1 MVNWTELLKSRK
13 GILFIVICTAVVYI
27 NSLSNGFV
35 WDDNVLLV
43 PNEAYKKLDFGRIFF
58 TKVNSLE
65 YLPFRDLS
73 YVIDYQIWGMN
84 PFGFH
89 LTNLLLYLI
98 TLFVLFNMV
107 KNIAILS
114 GEKEWEFIAFWATV
128 IFALHPLHTEV
139 VNFIHGRNT
148 LLAALFLFLSFN
160 LCLEGIQKQKN
171 ILVLLSAIIFVMA
184 VFSKAIVIF
193 FPLFLAL
200 ILFLVPATI
209 ASWRKKALVL
219 LVFLGID
226 IFAMSIHYFNAFS
239 TGVMDVGFIMYGND
253 NWWIRIAK
261 ALQNPFFYV
270 KTYLLPYPLS
280 VEYQVSFVSGA
291 FVFRSILAGIA
302 LTAALCLAWFW
313 RKRHLIPAIGAAW
326 FFISVVPV
334 LNVFSTATAVAD
346 RYAYLPILGLSLLS
360 AYPLKIIVSRNRVF
374 SYLALGIILAWC
386 FIDFNRN
393 MDWRSEVTLWK
404 SAVSANP
411 NMSRVNLGL
420 AFWDEGQFEEA
431 LACLKKEKE
440 ISGTFRYDQYQG
452 RYLFKSGRYSE
463 AIAHYKEALARGGSA
478 LKEVHLDIAMAY
490 EKEGMDMQALEEY
503 LKAIETDSLDML
515 EKYSRQAREGA
526 SRVRGRLMQG
536 LEEARNQALN
546 DPLNFK
552 YQANLAL
559 SLHRLGLYEEA
570 EKFYDRALK
579 LNQTSWEVWYNLGIA
594 RMKQRRHAEA
604 IQSFEKSLL
613 MNPGNKDAFN
623 NAGTCYMSLRNY
635 SQAIK
640 CYERALAL
648 DPNFFYASF
657 NLGRVYFNAGNRE
670 MSRKYFLA
678 ARALAG
684 ENSGMPAMVNQY
696 LKELN

>member
-1 MVNWTELLKSRK
+1 MANWTEFLKSRK
-13 GILFIVICTAVVYI
+13 SIIFIVICTAIVYI

-58 TKVNSLE
+58 TKVNFLE

-98 TLFVLFNMV
+98 SLIVLFNMV

-114 GEKEWEFIAFWATV
+114 GEKEWEFIAFWATL
-128 IFALHPLHTEV
+128 IFALHPLHAEA

-171 ILVLLSAIIFVMA
+171 ILVLLSAVIFVMA

-226 IFAMSIHYFNAFS
+226 IFAMWIHIVNAS
-239 TGVMDVGFIMYGND
+239 ATSMMNINT
-253 NWWIRIAK
+253 IRFGIDSKMMLMAK
-261 ALQNPFFYV
+261 AVQIPFFYLKMFIV
-270 KTYLLPYPLS
+270 PYPLN
-280 VEYQVSFVSGA
+280 VLYPVTFVSGG
-291 FVFRSILAGIA
+291 VILRAAAAGIA
-302 LTAALCLAWFW
+302 LIAVLFIVWFQRKKQPLVFLAV
-313 RKRHLIPAIGAAW
+313 AW
-326 FFISVVPV
+326 YFLSLLPV
-334 LNVFSTATAVAD
+334 LNIFPTVPVVAD
-346 RYAYLPILGLSLLS
+346 RYAYLAVFGVGL
-360 AYPLKIIVSRNRVF
+360 
-374 SYLALGIILAWC
+374 ILAIVLRRAYQKKKILLFIGLVIIAAWSY
-386 FIDFNRN
+386 IDFNRN
-393 MDWRSEVTLWK
+393 MDWSSDLTLFEREI
-404 SAVSANP
+404 SVNP
-411 NMSRVNLGL
+411 DVDRIYIVEALWVAGRY
-420 AFWDEGQFEEA
+420 EEA
-431 LACLKKEKE
+431 LSYMKEEKGKTE
-440 ISGTFRYDQYQG
+440 TFRDQYQG
-452 RYLFKSGRYSE
+452 RYLFKLGRYSD
-463 AIAHYKEALARGGSA
+463 AIAHYKEALVRGGSA

-503 LKAIETDSLDML
+503 LKTIETDSLDVL
-515 EKYSRQAREGA
+515 EKYNRQAREGA
-526 SRVRGRLMQG
+526 GRVRGRLMQG

-546 DPLNFK
+546 DPLNFQ

-579 LNQTSWEVWYNLGIA
+579 LNQSSWEAWYNLGLA

-613 MNPGNKDAFN
+613 INPGNKDAFN
-623 NAGTCYMSLRNY
+623 NAGICYMSLHNY
-635 SQAIK
+635 SQAVK
-640 CYERALAL
+640 YYERALAL

-670 MSRKYFLA
+670 MSHKYFSLA
-678 ARALAG
+678 KTLAG
-684 ENSGMPAMVNQY
+684 ENSGAQAMVDQY
-696 LKELN
+696 LRYIR